1 MGILRGIGKFAGT
14 VAGFVVGGPIQIV
27 GELTGIQLVE
37 EIGIGVRKASSTAG
51 DTLGQVADGAYNTVS
66 GMVQADEEKRNVGL
80 KDMGNAVEKTAK
92 GVYYT
97 AKNTIHSGTD
107 VVAGLIDGDHDRAK
121 SGASSIVKTVAV
133 GALAIGVI
141 DFIDGADGIEADA
154 DGIEADADGIE
165 ADADV
170 ATDTHPG
177 DHYVNPNHVDS
188 YVRSDGTVVDGY
200 WRDGDGDTSVDKT
213 SAEGGGYMQSNPS
226 A

>member
-1 MGILRGIGKFAGT
+1 MGILRGIGKFVGTAAG
-14 VAGFVVGGPIQIV
+14 VVVGGPIQLV

-37 EIGIGVRKASSTAG
+37 DIGEGVRKASSNAG
-51 DTLGQVADGAYNTVS
+51 DTIGQVADGAYNTVS
-66 GMVQADEEKRNVGL
+66 GMVQDDEEKRNCGL

-97 AKNTIHSGTD
+97 AKNTIHNGTD
-107 VVAGLIDGDHDRAK
+107 VIGGLVDGDPIRVK

-141 DFIDGADGIEADA
+141 DFIDGADGIDVDA
-154 DGIEADADGIE
+154 DM
-165 ADADV
+165 
-170 ATDTHPG
+170 ATDT
-177 DHYVNPNHVDS
+177 DASNHYVNPNHVDS
-188 YVRSDGTVVDGY
+188 YVRADGTVVEGY

-213 SAEGGGYMQSNPS
+213 AAEGGGYLQSNPS